1 MTDMP
6 STPTLA
12 ELTDLVAELAGARL
26 GPDTQ
31 FFVGGLTS
39 ADLVAVHHALLA
51 RYSVD
56 IAVTALFKYPTL
68 RAVVR
73 YVTTHGDD
81 AHPESHPP
89 ATVMT
94 ADPTDRR
101 RLRTRIQQLNR

>member
-1 MTDMP
+1 MP

-12 ELTDLVAELAGARL
+12 ELTDLVADLAGARL

-39 ADLVAVHHALLA
+39 VDLVAVHHALLA

-56 IAVTALFKYPTL
+56 IAMTALFKYPTL

-73 YVTTHGDD
+73 HLTTYGDD
-81 AHPESHPP
+81 ARPESHPP

-94 ADPTDRR
+94 ADPIARR
-101 RLRTRIQQLNR
+101 RLRARIHQLNR